1 MSEFKLERFK
11 YNWIGEWQAA
21 YSYNRDDVVIVGAN
35 AYVCIEQH
43 TSDAD
48 FNVDL
53 DFIVPNSN
61 PPLAKPKWVLMQQ
74 GQTYAGRWQSS
85 YQYQSGDIVLFTGS
99 LYLCVDGH
107 LSTTFEENSSKFVL
121 FASAMEFIGNWET
134 GTEYGKGAIVKY
146 NGINFKC
153 IARHTSQNILEN
165 NINDW
170 EIFHE
175 SNQFVGPYQ
184 QNYLYRKNDYVN
196 FGGSI
201 YVVTNTHTS
210 TNSFNGLNFDLV
222 AIGYVYAGVY
232 DETVE
237 YGVGDIVQ
245 FGGIFYT
252 CIQANIAVPPASDN
266 SQLDDSSN
274 NISQEFWVKLV
285 ESFSFRGNFT
295 ENAIYLPGDVLRIGG
310 ELFRVN
316 KEISGT
322 TFDDLNQS
330 DNFTLILPGQQWANY
345 WKQGI
350 RYEASQLVYFKGAV
364 YEAIQS
370 HLSSVENVPWDN
382 ALVWQKITQQGN
394 QGGMQNLGDLLTYD
408 YQRSYDGD
416 LSSIGP
422 TDISIGE
429 LDNLLSIDEN
439 SKVLWRK
446 IHQTEITVVYVS
458 TTGSNLIGN
467 GLDPYHPFRTIR
479 YACQFVEKN
488 ELYPCKI
495 AVATG
500 MYEEILP
507 IVIPKY
513 TVVMGDELRSTT
525 ISAKRSVVGYDEYP
539 VYFFAFISHFQNI
552 FNNLILQNPITPQ
565 EGNTADQITNLP
577 ELEAVAP
584 INVIINDLFAD
595 IEADVNFFLN
605 EIGNKIIVTGSN
617 NISTNIDRTLAGNII
632 DANLI
637 FLQEEAIAYLQA
649 NFTID
654 NLDTEKIRNDVEQV
668 MFGIVYDLKY
678 PGNYMSLRSAKYFV
692 NSIIGSTS
700 DDMFYV
706 RDATGLR
713 NCTVQGLD
721 GTVDKNATIA
731 TVRPTGGAF
740 ISLDP
745 GWGPD
750 DEKAWIATRSPYVQG
765 VTTIGTACTGAK
777 IDGILH
783 NGGNRSM
790 VANDFTQVISDGI
803 GAWVR
808 NKGRTELVSVFTYYA
823 YAGYLA
829 ESGGTIRAT
838 NGNNSYG
845 TYGSVALGIDP
856 TETPTNAFVDN
867 RNQPATISRA
877 FSGEIADD
885 SGEVDRIL
893 VFEYSNAG
901 INYTT
906 ANTTVIGSG
915 NFVDPRFEDFRTQGL
930 FELRLIEPEDS
941 SNIGGVGYTN
951 RGNNAQGGDDVSITL
966 ASNDLFT
973 PEQYLGQRLVITSGT
988 GTGQYGYI
996 GQYDDI
1002 LKVASIYKESTDQP
1016 GWDHVVPGT
1025 HIEPILQ
1032 SNTFY
1037 VIEPRITVSPPTQ
1050 VFDVKNQSNFSLWN
1064 DVEFGSV
1071 IGTYNGIYLNNG
1083 SGSTIDTLPIPAVIN
1098 VTKSGTNYSITFASR
1113 GAGYAVGEKFTVSG
1127 AILGG
1132 STPTNDL
1139 TIEVLT
1145 NSDDSTNSIQTV
1157 RLIGEA
1163 YSFAWVGIAQ
1173 GTNASFSSDGINW
1186 TGTSMPSNRLWK
1198 KVVSGNNRF
1207 VAIPVDNVDRVAY
1220 STTGI
1225 TWIERSLPSQSR
1237 LTDIVFAN
1245 GLFVISTTLSNK
1257 VFYSSDGSTWNETA
1271 IPTSNTLTWSAI
1283 SYGYGKFVIISD
1295 GSNRTITTSVDGI
1308 NWATPT
1314 NDVLPVDAFNYV
1326 GMVHNGGMF
1335 IALTDTDKIIYSIE
1349 NTFNNWQVV
1358 DLPSANSSVT
1368 SWTRI
1373 TYGNGLFF
1381 ITAQDT
1387 DTQYI
1392 LQSQDGIHWK
1402 EVNTG
1407 SSRFWAV
1414 VKFGK
1419 KSATEGLF
1427 LIQAHNSSSG
1437 IGSDDVINYQ
1447 TGAVPFV
1454 RAALEGS
1461 NIARFHIINPG
1472 SGYQDV
1478 PEFTITDNQVQVDAF
1493 AQPRIGNGVLAQ
1505 PTFYNR
1511 GIGYRTSTTQVTLTG
1526 DGFADVI
1533 PSRTNFITVTGLSN
1547 YPGPGAQIRIDGI
1560 VDIVDNEE
1568 EIKIFTLVSI
1578 TALGD
1583 DGSNNGTLRA
1593 QFRISPQIENKYDL
1607 QHATSLEIRER
1618 YSQCRITGH
1627 DFLDIGSGNF
1637 VETNYPLL
1645 YSAGEVFTTASENE
1659 VIEDDGGRV
1668 FYVSTDQ
1675 DGNFRTG
1682 ELFAVEQATGIVT
1695 ISADFFNLD
1704 GLSELQLGGV
1714 RLGGS
1719 GTVIREFS
1727 TDILFSADSNNIVP
1741 TQRAIVTFLESR
1753 ISAGGS
1759 ELQTNNL
1766 IAGQVSIGTPEN
1778 IITHTGG
1785 TDKTI
1790 DFPKRAEFEGNNG
1803 TGVNGMALAQLMVIR
1818 HITQDDYII

>member
-21 YSYNRDDVVIVGAN
+21 YSYNRDDVVIVGPS

-53 DFIVPNSN
+53 DFVVPNSN
-61 PPLAKPKWVLMQQ
+61 PPLAKPKWVLMQR

-107 LSTTFEENSSKFVL
+107 LSTTFEEYSSKFIL

-134 GTEYGKGAIVKY
+134 GTEYGAGAIVKY

-153 IARHTSQNILEN
+153 IALHTSQDILED
-165 NINDW
+165 NITDW
-170 EIFHE
+170 EIFNE
-175 SNQFVGPYQ
+175 TNQFVGTYQ
-184 QNYLYRKNDYVN
+184 QNYLYKKNDYVN

-210 TNSFNGLNFDLV
+210 TGNFAATNFDLV
-222 AIGYVYAGVY
+222 AVGYVYAGAF
-232 DETVE
+232 DEAVD
-237 YGVGDIVQ
+237 YGAGDIVQ

-252 CIQANIAVPPASDN
+252 CLNATKGIPPTN
-266 SQLDDSSN
+266 DST
-274 NISQEFWVKLV
+274 QEFWSKLV
-285 ESFSFRGNFT
+285 ESFSFRGDFT
-295 ENAIYLPGDVLRIGG
+295 ENADYLPGDVLRIGG
-310 ELFRVN
+310 ELFSVN
-316 KEISGT
+316 TEISDA
-322 TFDDLNQS
+322 TFDDLNQN
-330 DNFTLILPGQQWANY
+330 DNFTLILSGQKWANY
-345 WKQGI
+345 WKLGI
-350 RYEASQLVYFKGAV
+350 RYETSELVYFKGAV

-370 HLSSVENVPWDN
+370 HLSNAENVPWDN
-382 ALVWQKITQQGN
+382 ALFWQKTTQQGN
-394 QGGMQNLGDLLTYD
+394 QGGMQNYGDLLTYD

-416 LSSIGP
+416 LSTIGP

-446 IHQTEITVVYVS
+446 IHQTEVTVVYVS
-458 TTGSNLIGN
+458 TTGSNLVGN

-488 ELYPCKI
+488 ELFPCKI
-495 AVATG
+495 SVATG

-507 IVIPKY
+507 IVIPKL

-539 VYFFAFISHFQNI
+539 SYFFAFLSHFQNI
-552 FNNLILQNPITPQ
+552 FNNLILQNIITPQ
-565 EGNTADQITNLP
+565 EGNTVEQISNLP
-577 ELEAVAP
+577 ELEIAGP
-584 INVIINDLFAD
+584 IVTIINNLFTD
-595 IEADVNFFLN
+595 IRNDVDYVLDK
-605 EIGNKIIVTGSN
+605 IGNKVTVTGSN
-617 NISTNIDRTLAGNII
+617 NISTNLDRTLAGNII

-637 FLQEEAIAYLQA
+637 FLQEEAIAYLQN

-668 MFGIVYDLKY
+668 LFGIVYDLKY

-692 NSIIGSTS
+692 NSIVGSTS

-713 NCTVQGLD
+713 QCTVQGLD

-750 DEKAWIATRSPYVQG
+750 DEKTWIATRSPYVQG

-856 TETPTNAFVDN
+856 TETPTNASVDN
-867 RNQPATISRA
+867 RNQQATISRA
-877 FSGEIADD
+877 FAGEIADD

-915 NFVDPRFEDFRTQGL
+915 NFVDPRFEDFRTQGV

-973 PEQYLGQRLVITSGT
+973 PEQYIGQRLVIASGT

-996 GQYDDI
+996 FAYDDI
-1002 LKVASIYKESTDQP
+1002 LKIASIYKESTDQP

-1025 HIEPILQ
+1025 HIEPTLE

-1037 VIEPRITVSPPTQ
+1037 VIEPRISVDPPTQ
-1050 VFDVKNQSNFSLWN
+1050 NFDIKNQSNFSLWN

-1071 IGTYNGIYLNNG
+1071 IETYNGINIDNG
-1083 SGSTIDTLPIPAVIN
+1083 TGNTIDLAPIPAVIN
-1098 VTKSGTNYSITFASR
+1098 VTKSGTDYSVTFISR
-1113 GAGYAVGEKFTVSG
+1113 GAGYAVGEEFTISG
-1127 AILGG
+1127 EILGG
-1132 STPTNDL
+1132 NTPENDL

-1157 RLIGEA
+1157 RITGEA
-1163 YSFAWVGIAQ
+1163 FSFAWVGIAQ
-1173 GTNASFSSDGINW
+1173 GTRASFSSDGITW
-1186 TGTSMPSNRLWK
+1186 TGASMPSNRLWK

-1220 STTGI
+1220 STTGK

-1271 IPTSNTLTWSAI
+1271 IPTSTTLTWSAI
-1283 SYGYGKFVIISD
+1283 SYGYGKFMIISD
-1295 GSNRTITTSVDGI
+1295 GANRTITTSIDGI

-1314 NDVLPVDAFNYV
+1314 NDVLPADAFNYV
-1326 GMVHNGGMF
+1326 SMVHNGGMF
-1335 IALTDTDKIIYSIE
+1335 IALTDTNKIIYSIE
-1349 NTFNNWQVV
+1349 NTLNNWQVLE
-1358 DLPSANSSVT
+1358 LPSADSGVT
-1368 SWTRI
+1368 TWTRI

-1381 ITAQDT
+1381 ITAQDV

-1392 LQSQDGIHWK
+1392 LQSQDGINWT

-1419 KSATEGLF
+1419 KSANVGQF
-1427 LIQAHNSSSG
+1427 LIQAHNISGG
-1437 IGSDDVINYQ
+1437 IGTDDVINYQ
-1447 TGAVPFV
+1447 TGAVPVV
-1454 RAALEGS
+1454 RAKLDGS
-1461 NIARFHIINPG
+1461 AIGEFTIINPG
-1472 SGYQDV
+1472 SGYQSAPGV
-1478 PEFTITDNQVQVDAF
+1478 TITDNQVQVDAF
-1493 AQPRIGNGVLAQ
+1493 AQVRIGNGVLAQ

-1533 PSRTNFITVTGLSN
+1533 PSRTHFITVTGLNN
-1547 YPGPGAQIRIDGI
+1547 YPGPGAQLRISGI
-1560 VDIVDNEE
+1560 VDIVDEVE
-1568 EIKIFTLVSI
+1568 EIRILTLVSI
-1578 TALGD
+1578 TPLGD

-1593 QFRISPQIENKYDL
+1593 EFRISPQIENKDDL
-1607 QHATSLEIRER
+1607 QHGTSIEIRER

-1627 DFLDIGSGNF
+1627 DFLDIGTGNF
-1637 VETNYPLL
+1637 IETNYPLL

-1727 TDILFSADSNNIVP
+1727 TDVLFSADSNNIVP

-1766 IAGQVSIGTPEN
+1766 VAGLISVGTPEN

-1785 TDKTI
+1785 TNKTI
-1790 DFPKRAEFEGNNG
+1790 DFPKRVEFEGDNNTG
-1803 TGVNGMALAQLMVIR
+1803 TSGMVLAQNMVLR
-1818 HITQDDYII
+1818 TVTQDDYII